1 MTLCGMISEKQKK
14 RNGRKMN
21 VDRSTLSPMMQ
32 QYFDVKDKYPGHIV
46 FFRLGDFYEMF
57 FDDAVVVSKAL
68 ELTLTGRDCGQE
80 ERAPMCGIPYHS
92 AEIYIKKLIDL
103 GYRVAICE
111 QMEDPKLV
119 KGLVKRDVIR
129 IVTPGTL
136 TESNLLDD
144 SKNNFIAALFV
155 NGGAASICFADIS
168 TGTAELFIYKDRSE
182 TELSEAIINEISR
195 FAPAELLVNPEAKKL
210 TQVIDFIHTRME
222 LTETVLEDDKF
233 DRSLHL
239 GTLLAQF
246 SAESLSDMNV
256 DENDDCSVAAL
267 CGLFY
272 YISDTQRA
280 AVGRFT
286 ELVTCS
292 DKRFMEID
300 LTARRNL
307 ELTETLRNKERR
319 GSLIWVLD
327 RTRTSMGKRLLKSY
341 IEQPLLKPAAIIDR
355 LDAVEELYNDPVMQ
369 GELGDALEGVYDLER
384 LMTRVVY
391 KTATPRDVKALAKTA
406 EQMPLIKSLIANCR
420 TALLKGLESRI
431 HELKEIA
438 ALVDNA
444 ISDDP
449 PQVVKDGGVIK
460 DGFNPELDR
469 LRGIIKNGRS
479 IIDDIENR
487 EKEKTG
493 IKNLKIGYNRVF
505 GYYIE
510 VTKSYYDLVPAEYIR
525 KQTLANCERFIT
537 DELKKA
543 EEEISGASEKT
554 LVMEAEI
561 FAEVRDFIG
570 SRLTEVQETAQ
581 AAAALDVLCSF
592 AEVSMRNR
600 YVKPDIVLD
609 GTLDIKGGRHPVVE
623 QMITGEMYVPN
634 DVYLDTDS
642 RRMAIITGPNMA
654 GKSTFMRQTALIVL
668 MAQIGCFV
676 PADSARI
683 SIADR
688 IFTRVGASDDLTA
701 GQSTFMVEMSE
712 VADILKHAT
721 KQSLVI
727 LDEVGRGTST
737 FDGISIATAVAEY
750 IANRKKIGCKTLF
763 ATHYHE
769 LIGLEGR
776 VEGVKNY
783 SVAVKKYGE
792 SIKFLRKIVEGGVD
806 DSYGIEVAK
815 LAGLPKG
822 VVARAKELLADMEA
836 EKYASGAAPV
846 KKEEE
851 QQISFGSMKEEQVLS
866 RLRKTNPDEY
876 SPRDALL
883 LLQELCDMLN

>member
-1 MTLCGMISEKQKK
+1 MISEKQKK

-144 SKNNFIAALFV
+144 SKNNFIAALYV

-195 FAPAELLVNPEAKKL
+195 FAPAELLVNTEAKKL
-210 TQVIDFIHTRME
+210 SQVIDFIRTRME

-420 TALLKGLESRI
+420 TALLKGLEGRI

-712 VADILKHAT
+712 VAEILKHAT

-750 IANRKKIGCKTLF
+750 IANKKKIGCKTLF

>member
-1 MTLCGMISEKQKK
+1 
-14 RNGRKMN
+14 
-21 VDRSTLSPMMQ
+21 MMQ

-136 TESNLLDD
+136 TESDLLDD
-144 SKNNFIAALFV
+144 SKNNFIAALYV

-195 FAPAELLVNPEAKKL
+195 FSPAELLVNSEAKKL
-210 TQVIDFIHTRME
+210 GQVIDFIRTRME

-420 TALLKGLESRI
+420 TALLKGLEGRI

-712 VADILKHAT
+712 VAEILKHAT

-750 IANRKKIGCKTLF
+750 IANKKKIGCKTLF

-836 EKYASGAAPV
+836 EKYASGAAPL

>member
-1 MTLCGMISEKQKK
+1 
-14 RNGRKMN
+14 
-21 VDRSTLSPMMQ
+21 MMQ
-32 QYFDVKDKYPGHIV
+32 QYFDVKDRYPGHIV

-144 SKNNFIAALFV
+144 SKNNFIAALYV

-195 FAPAELLVNPEAKKL
+195 FAPAELLVNTEAKKL
-210 TQVIDFIHTRME
+210 GQVIDFIRTRME

-420 TALLKGLESRI
+420 TALLKGLEGRI

-712 VADILKHAT
+712 VAEILKHAT

-750 IANRKKIGCKTLF
+750 IANKKKIGCKTLF

-769 LIGLEGR
+769 LIGLQGR